1 MSYYGFT
8 FGLIFIG
15 SCTLSMCIYKI
26 IKNCNLIEYDSD
38 FDTDTDESNYESEYS
53 EEYSSD
59 FNGTDIEEN
68 HEENNSIDFQDNTNN
83 LENINNFEIYIIEEK
98 KEEENINYNSRILIF

>member
-15 SCTLSMCIYKI
+15 SCALSMCIYKI

-38 FDTDTDESNYESEYS
+38 YDTDESNYESEYS
-53 EEYSSD
+53 SD
-59 FNGTDIEEN
+59 FNETDIEEDY
-68 HEENNSIDFQDNTNN
+68 EEDNSIDFQDNINN
-83 LENINNFEIYIIEEK
+83 PENINNFTNFEIYIIGEK
-98 KEEENINYNSRILIF
+98 KEEEHINYNSRILIF

>member
-8 FGLIFIG
+8 IGLIFIG

-26 IKNCNLIEYDSD
+26 IKICNLIEYDSE
-38 FDTDTDESNYESEYS
+38 FDTDTDESNYET
-53 EEYSSD
+53 EYSSD
-59 FNGTDIEEN
+59 FNETDIEEDY
-68 HEENNSIDFQDNTNN
+68 EENNSIDFQDNTNN

>member
-1 MSYYGFT
+1 MNYYGFT

-26 IKNCNLIEYDSD
+26 IKKCDLINYDSD
-38 FDTDTDESNYESEYS
+38 TETDTDESNYDS
-53 EEYSSD
+53 EYSSD
-59 FNGTDIEEN
+59 FNETDIEESY
-68 HEENNSIDFQDNTNN
+68 EENNSIDFQDNTNN